1 MDGDVASEPDM
12 DRAITAIKSDFGR
25 LDAVVANA
33 GINGVWVPID
43 DLTPDEWDAT
53 VRLNLRGTYLTLNRT
68 VPLMKDRGR
77 GSIVVV
83 ASINGVRAFTN
94 PGAMT

>member
-1 MDGDVASEPDM
+1 
-12 DRAITAIKSDFGR
+12 
-25 LDAVVANA
+25 LVVSTL
-33 GINGVWVPID
+33 WSPISVSTVSGCQSTI
-43 DLTPDEWDAT
+43 TPDEWDAT

-77 GSIVVV
+77 RSIVVV